1 MIDPK
6 TEQAAMTHS
15 ITIPASHTK
24 PFSEQASLQATS
36 RLSKD
41 DIQQQ
46 SRGELTIIVLT
57 EMNFFHF
64 CGLGLEG
71 VANEAWYPYSQGLL
85 FEAVERY
92 LVAAKVAH
100 NVVSIDQPRR
110 CGASIDY
117 RVRFN
122 AFNADKARNALGIAD
137 SIEPSIPDTGECSTN
152 KKLITVASSVVIK
165 DFGNDTLCLSLN
177 ELLSALSQQY
187 RNKHVSI
194 MWSLPS
200 GIKSTVY
207 VSVDTDGAIFDTYT
221 HDALW
226 FVMEGSC
233 IELADNA
240 GAL

>member
-1 MIDPK
+1 
-6 TEQAAMTHS
+6 MTHS
-15 ITIPASHTK
+15 ITTPASLTK

-46 SRGELTIIVLT
+46 KRGELTIIVLT

-92 LVAAKVAH
+92 LVAAKVAQ

-110 CGASIDY
+110 NGASIDY

-122 AFNADKARNALGIAD
+122 VFSTDKKRV
-137 SIEPSIPDTGECSTN
+137 SVRFP
-152 KKLITVASSVVIK
+152 VVIK
-165 DFGNDTLCLSLN
+165 NFGNDTQCLSVD
-177 ELLSALSQQY
+177 ELTRALSQNY

-200 GIKSTVY
+200 GITSTVY
-207 VSVDTDGAIFDTYT
+207 VSVEADGEISDSYT
-221 HDALW
+221 HHALW
-226 FVMEGSC
+226 FVMEGGC
-233 IELADNA
+233 IELATNT
-240 GAL
+240 GAI

>member
-1 MIDPK
+1 
-6 TEQAAMTHS
+6 MTHS
-15 ITIPASHTK
+15 ITTPASHTK

-46 SRGELTIIVLT
+46 KRGELTIIVLT

-92 LVAAKVAH
+92 LVAAKVAQ

-110 CGASIDY
+110 NGASIDY

-122 AFNADKARNALGIAD
+122 VFSTDKKR
-137 SIEPSIPDTGECSTN
+137 
-152 KKLITVASSVVIK
+152 VSVRFPVMIK
-165 DFGNDTLCLSLN
+165 NFGNDTQCLSLD
-177 ELLSALSQQY
+177 ELTRALSQNY

-200 GIKSTVY
+200 GIISTVY
-207 VSVDTDGAIFDTYT
+207 VSVAADGGISDCYT
-221 HDALW
+221 HHALW
-226 FVMEGSC
+226 FVMEGGC
-233 IELADNA
+233 IELATNT
-240 GAL
+240 GAI

>member
-1 MIDPK
+1 
-6 TEQAAMTHS
+6 MTHS

-41 DIQQQ
+41 DIQNQK
-46 SRGELTIIVLT
+46 RGELTIIVLT

-71 VANEAWYPYSQGLL
+71 VENEAWYPYSQGLL
-85 FEAVERY
+85 FEAVERF
-92 LVAAKVAH
+92 LVAAKVAQ

-122 AFNADKARNALGIAD
+122 VFSTDEKREKVCNTLDISEGD
-137 SIEPSIPDTGECSTN
+137 DPSIQKTSKLSKGETSN
-152 KKLITVASSVVIK
+152 SKKLITVSSPVVIK
-165 DFGNDTLCLSLN
+165 NFSNETLCLSLD
-177 ELLSALSQQY
+177 ELTSALSLNC
-187 RNKHVSI
+187 RNKHVSL
-194 MWSLPS
+194 MWPLPS

-207 VSVDTDGAIFDTYT
+207 VSVDVNGEISDSYT
-221 HDALW
+221 HQALW

-233 IELADNA
+233 IELADNTEA
-240 GAL
+240 V